1 MKPLLF
7 RFILITVFLFSNLV
21 AVAQNTWNWVG
32 SDNNFA
38 ITHNAVTFFENK
50 IITNGTT
57 VFFGDTIP
65 YVSLSLFKYDSF
77 GNLLY
82 DTLLGKIDTTYV
94 PIYTSKVIGN
104 TICNAGEVRYPN
116 LPAKPYDQFASFI
129 NLDNNKIFKYIY
141 PTDTIGSNYIKKS
154 LILNSNRYCL
164 LFQYASIAGG
174 GPTTSAKL
182 VIIDSLGNILNQK
195 LFTNA
200 GYWYLPTDLVQFED
214 NYFLVINKMLINNI
228 QDPSNLVIYKL
239 DSIFNPID
247 SFKTTSNN
255 WYFGNSTLVFP
266 NGDFVVGGVHS
277 DAWEPDGDVW
287 QKKYLRKFDKNLNI
301 LWTKYFGKRN
311 LNTSITELFITSDG
325 NILGTGTDGIATITN
340 NGDTIGHITGC
351 IFKFTADG
359 DSLWMHNYQAIDDPL
374 YGDNN
379 ELLDIDE
386 MPDGGFVACGKSV
399 AFFPYR
405 QRGWLIRVDANGC
418 LTPDCVSSTKE
429 IDTNNTHVVFPNPS
443 YENLNITNANQI
455 SFYQIF
461 QFDGKLIA
469 QGNTFPIKISE
480 YANGLYFLRIN
491 TKSNQVINQKII
503 KQ

>member
-1 MKPLLF
+1 MRPLFF
-7 RFILITVFLFSNLV
+7 RFILIKVFLFSAFVSN
-21 AVAQNTWNWVG
+21 AQNSWNWVG

-57 VFFGDTIP
+57 VFYGDSIP
-65 YVSLSLFKYDSF
+65 YVSLELFKYDSF

-174 GPTTSAKL
+174 GPTTSAKI

-200 GYWYLPTDLVQFED
+200 GYWYLPTDLFQFED

-228 QDPSNLVIYKL
+228 QDPSNLIIYKL
-239 DSIFNPID
+239 DSLFNPID

-255 WYFGNSTLVFP
+255 WYNGNSTLVFP
-266 NGDFVVGGVHS
+266 NGDFVVGGVYS

-287 QKKYLRKFDKNLNI
+287 QKKYLRKFDKNLNVI
-301 LWTKYFGKRN
+301 WTKYFGLRN
-311 LNTSITELFITSDG
+311 LNTGITKLMITSDG
-325 NILGTGTDGIATITN
+325 GIVGCGRDGFLT
-340 NGDTIGHITGC
+340 DTIGIHITGC
-351 IFKFTADG
+351 IFKFTANG
-359 DSLWMHNYQAIDDPL
+359 DSVWMHNYQAIDDPL

-386 MPDGGFVACGKSV
+386 MPNGGFVACGKSV
-399 AFFPYR
+399 AFFPFR
-405 QRGWLIRVDANGC
+405 QRGWLIRVDVNGC
-418 LTPDCVSSTKE
+418 LTPDCISSTQE
-429 IDTNNTHVVFPNPS
+429 IDINNTLIVFPNPS
-443 YENLNITNANQI
+443 NEILNITHSNQI
-455 SFYQIF
+455 YSYQIL
-461 QFDGKLIA
+461 QFDGKLIT
-469 QGNTFPIKISE
+469 QGKSFPINISE
-480 YANGLYFLRIN
+480 YSRGIYLIKIQ
-491 TKSNQVINQKII
+491 TKNNEIINQKFM